1 MNKIS
6 VLTTSI
12 LAVLIVFTASCGPKP
27 VPTMD
32 PAILAQTVSV
42 KVTELAVQTLAAY
55 KSPTALPTPAST
67 SIPSPSLTPAPTKPQ
82 YDFTGN
88 EIFTA
93 FLEDGKSQVSIIVPN
108 GITGDFTAKIDE
120 KEFTCFSYIMK
131 TVPRLICVGPSL
143 PRGKMIKI
151 NVFPKD
157 SQISIFERQF
167 TVPY

>member
-1 MNKIS
+1 MNKKS
-6 VLTTSI
+6 VLTSSI
-12 LAVLIVFTASCGPKP
+12 LAALMVFVASCGPKP
-27 VPTMD
+27 APTMD
-32 PAILAQTVSV
+32 PAVLAQTVSV

-55 KSPTALPTPAST
+55 KSPTAPPTTAPT
-67 SIPSPSLTPAPTKPQ
+67 SIPAPTLTPVPTEPK

-93 FLEDGKSQVSIIVPN
+93 FLEGGKSQVSIIVPN
-108 GITGDFTAKIDE
+108 GIKGDFTAKIDE
-120 KEFTCFSYIMK
+120 KDFSCFSYIMK
-131 TVPRLICVGPSL
+131 TIPRLICVGPSL

-157 SQISIFERQF
+157 SQTSIFERQF